1 MAVTFDSVGGG
12 VATTR
17 KVTSASW
24 QHVMGVSATALIV
37 AVNFS
42 GSSNV
47 NNSLTRTVKVGTK
60 TLTPL
65 GSIINRYNLF
75 FAPVGWI
82 ELFGIIGP
90 PTGVQSIFV
99 TCSASEEITANS
111 VTYNGASA
119 FGTFAGGID
128 LIGTSQTLPPVTGPT
143 KGMVVGAF
151 GVTSNRTLTAGSGQ
165 TMRWTAS
172 SNSSV
177 GIEDTTATGSVS
189 MSMNVTGLISAS
201 WGGVAVALVPATV
214 ASIGHTT
221 ATTPLAPKV
230 TLTAAVTA
238 SLRGAASRTITATTT
253 ASATAVSPIGPKTAA
268 ALVRTVTA
276 TPTAS
281 AFSFTPPPPNAA
293 ALPVTVARTADA
305 TLTLAPTTAATSPL
319 RYVGRYPDEPDSV
332 VSKRYA
338 TSLNSTTALT
348 TSFIDQIIGSR
359 AQFLATTAFVDQ
371 EDIKRATRAEV
382 TAADTN
388 YFPATGHGLAVTD
401 STGKL
406 PASAVPASGLVT
418 DRTARYYACAAPS
431 ISTPTRVVTAT
442 PTELLIGT
450 VTVTD
455 QGYPWIPLVF
465 AYVKGYDRIGV
476 SPTRWAG
483 TGVADAAGRIL
494 VNNVGILTVQG
505 SNGTVYGSG
514 RCTASIRDTY
524 SVVLPAATSATN
536 AASVSGALTLNLYG
550 SCRDGA
556 GRDGEGYT
564 FTGSDLIFYVIAMP
578 AG

>member
-1 MAVTFDSVGGG
+1 MAVTYDSVGGG

-17 KVTSASW
+17 GVTSTSW

-99 TCSASEEITANS
+99 TCSASEQITANS
-111 VTYNGASA
+111 VAYNGASA
-119 FGTFAGGID
+119 FGAFAGGVN
-128 LIGTSQTLPPVTGPT
+128 LAGTGQTLPSVTGPT
-143 KGMVVGAF
+143 KGMVVAAF

-172 SNSSV
+172 AAASV
-177 GIEDTTATGSVS
+177 GIEDTAATGSVS
-189 MSMNVTGLISAS
+189 MSMNVTGPLPAT
-201 WGGVAVALVPATV
+201 WGGVTVALVPATV

-221 ATTPLAPKV
+221 AANLVAAKTTLA
-230 TLTAAVTA
+230 AAVTG
-238 SLRGAASRTITATTT
+238 SLKGAASRTTTATVT
-253 ASATAVSPIGPKTAA
+253 ASATAVEPIGPKTAGSS
-268 ALVRTVTA
+268 RIITA

-293 ALPVTVARTADA
+293 ALPVTVTRTADA
-305 TLTLAPTTAATSPL
+305 TRTLAPTTAAASPL
-319 RYVGRYPDEPDSV
+319 MYVGRYPDEPDAV
-332 VSKRYA
+332 VPKRYVV
-338 TSLNSTTALT
+338 SLNSTSALT
-348 TSFIDQIIGSR
+348 TSFIDQVVGSR
-359 AQFLATTAFVDQ
+359 AQYLATTAFVDQ
-371 EDIKRATRAEV
+371 EDAKRATRTEV
-382 TAADTN
+382 TAADAN

-406 PASAVPASGLVT
+406 PASAIPSSGLVT
-418 DRTARYYACAAPS
+418 DRTARYYPCAAPS

-455 QGYPWIPLVF
+455 QGYPWTPLVF
-465 AYVKGYDRIGV
+465 AYVKGYDRIGA

-483 TGVADAAGRIL
+483 TGVADAAGQIL

-514 RCTASIRDTY
+514 QCTASTKDTY
-524 SVVLPAATSATN
+524 SVVLPASTSTTATPL
-536 AASVSGALTLNLYG
+536 SGALTFNLYG

-556 GRDGEGYT
+556 GRTGEGYT
-564 FTGSDLIFYVIAMP
+564 FTGADLIFYVIAMP